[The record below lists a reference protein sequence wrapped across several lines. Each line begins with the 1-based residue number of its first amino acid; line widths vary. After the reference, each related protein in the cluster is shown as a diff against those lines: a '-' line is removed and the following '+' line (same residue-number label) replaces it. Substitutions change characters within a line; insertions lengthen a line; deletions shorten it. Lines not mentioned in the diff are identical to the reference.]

1 MPSKF
6 EHGTR
11 LLKLTT
17 HNSQTHPPRRINA
30 TAPSPITLFGW
41 AKSQP
46 ISFFRLGYSAA
57 AVRLVDCSRS
67 SLQQPCSCYRT
78 RQPGRCTAAA
88 GWTGSSPE
96 QSNEG
101 QPNAVYSS
109 CDVAPR
115 VAKTA
120 LASKQRK
127 DALLLAGVQGCKGK
141 TVFCTC
147 PAAAYVAPGRSHFTR
162 LLP

>member
-6 EHGTR
+6 EHGTI

-17 HNSQTHPPRRINA
+17 HNSQTHPPCRINA
-30 TAPSPITLFGW
+30 TAPLPITLFSW

-46 ISFFRLGYSAA
+46 IGFFRLGYSAA
-57 AVRLVDCSRS
+57 AVRL
-67 SLQQPCSCYRT
+67 Q
-78 RQPGRCTAAA
+78 QPGRCTAAA

-96 QSNEG
+96 QPNEG